1 MRPKKFVKR
10 KIFNSSRNVNIFE
23 KKNRVYEPKSISEMD
38 KLNYLRYLLLLSC
51 IYIKYSAG
59 YRFDEHQRRE
69 SRNKMVYYRVSYD
82 YFFESG

>member
-1 MRPKKFVKR
+1 
-10 KIFNSSRNVNIFE
+10 
-23 KKNRVYEPKSISEMD
+23 MD